1 MHGKSV
7 ASKSNSNNIILVKPF
22 PGARTKSMKH
32 YVSPDLENKPDLVT
46 VQTGNNDLKSVRS
59 SEEIISESISVSLF
73 VKKQGH

>member
-1 MHGKSV
+1 
-7 ASKSNSNNIILVKPF
+7 
-22 PGARTKSMKH
+22 MKH

-46 VQTGNNDLKSVRS
+46 VQTGNSDLKSVRS